1 MAIKTRR
8 SGPKNDGKD
17 LDNSMFLPNDMDKF
31 IEELSNNTPHED
43 QFGEEEDE

>member
-1 MAIKTRR
+1 MARKTRR

-31 IEELSNNTPHED
+31 IEELANNTPHAEQFED
-43 QFGEEEDE
+43 KEDE